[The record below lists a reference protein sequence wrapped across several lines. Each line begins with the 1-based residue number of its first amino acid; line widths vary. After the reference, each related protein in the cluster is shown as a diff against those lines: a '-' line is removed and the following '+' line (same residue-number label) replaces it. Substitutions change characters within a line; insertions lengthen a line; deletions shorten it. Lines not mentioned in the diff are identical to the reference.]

1 LPTAVTSG
9 PRSRH
14 RRLLFAALA
23 LLMAMQGVV
32 AAHLRG
38 ELQWHRHGP
47 VDTANVH
54 VHDHDHD
61 HDHDDDHGH
70 DHEHGHD
77 HGHGHAHGHDHH
89 HDHHHDHDHLALH
102 THDLDDPSVQP
113 HDAGSAEAA
122 SAALV
127 LAPST
132 PTAAAMAHA
141 ARHVLNPHPPWVPSE
156 TGPTPLRE
164 PPRRG

>member
-1 LPTAVTSG
+1 MAV
-9 PRSRH
+9 
-14 RRLLFAALA
+14 
-23 LLMAMQGVV
+23 QGVV

-38 ELQWHRHGP
+38 ELQWHRHAP
-47 VDTANVH
+47 AEVTA
-54 VHDHDHD
+54 D
-61 HDHDDDHGH
+61 
-70 DHEHGHD
+70 
-77 HGHGHAHGHDHH
+77 HDHH
-89 HDHHHDHDHLALH
+89 HDHHHDRDHDHDHDHLALH
-102 THDLDDPSVQP
+102 HHDLDDPSVQP

-132 PTAAAMAHA
+132 PTAVPMADP
-141 ARHVLNPHPPWVPSE
+141 ARHVLNPHRPWVPSE

>member
-1 LPTAVTSG
+1 MTSG

-23 LLMAMQGVV
+23 LLMAVQGVV

-47 VDTANVH
+47 VETAE
-54 VHDHDHD
+54 VHDHDHE
-61 HDHDDDHGH
+61 HEHG
-70 DHEHGHD
+70 HGHD
-77 HGHGHAHGHDHH
+77 HGHGDDHGHV
-89 HDHHHDHDHLALH
+89 HHHDHDHLALH